1 MHGKVITI
9 PEGHGFVMIDGR
21 YYDNMYG
28 GLFNAATCPAYYVL
42 QKIKF

>member
-28 GLFNAATCPAYYVL
+28 ELFNAATRLAYYVL
-42 QKIKF
+42 QKSKF